1 MAWQPHQ
8 DLILWKTWNHLQ
20 RINVYHKVQVSF
32 HVDDYQYYYSY
43 ILIIPTFIEI
53 FSIRENKIFD
63 NNRTLIQ
70 CF

>member
-1 MAWQPHQ
+1 MGNLCR
-8 DLILWKTWNHLQ
+8 LISWNHLQ